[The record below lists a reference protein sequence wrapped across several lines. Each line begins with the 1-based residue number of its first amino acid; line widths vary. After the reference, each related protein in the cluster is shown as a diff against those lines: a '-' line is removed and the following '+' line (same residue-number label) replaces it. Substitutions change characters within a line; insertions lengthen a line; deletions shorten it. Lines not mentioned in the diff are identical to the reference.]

1 MLLRIFIDLQQ
12 TLWSIGTL
20 AAVILATLLIHRLL
34 YWMARRVVQRTQ
46 SPIDDSLV
54 SRTRRPARLIL
65 PLLATVLVLGVLR
78 LPASIIDPLRHAVGL
93 GLIAAFA
100 WLLIS
105 LLDVLSDAVSAKYR
119 IDVKD
124 NLAARR
130 VQTQFR
136 VLRRIAVTV
145 IGVFAFAIMLMT
157 FPRVRQLGTSI
168 LASAGVAGLVIG
180 LSARS
185 ALANLIAGLQVA
197 FTEPIRIDD
206 VVIVEGEWGWI
217 EEIRTTYVVV
227 RIWDQRRL
235 VVPLSYFIE
244 KPFQNWTRATANLLG
259 TVFVYV
265 DYTVPV
271 EEVRQ
276 ELHRILKSIPLW
288 DGKVWNLQVTD
299 TTAHAV
305 ELRALMSASDSGAA
319 WDLRC
324 LVRERLIAFLRDRY
338 PQCLPRARAEIE
350 TVPAKA

>member
-1 MLLRIFIDLQQ
+1 MLLRIFVDLQE
-12 TLWSIGTL
+12 TLWSAGIL
-20 AAVILATLLIHRLL
+20 AGVILATLVAHRIF
-34 YWMARRVVQRTQ
+34 YWLARRVVQRTQ

-54 SRTRRPARLIL
+54 GRTRRPARLIL
-65 PLLATVLVLGVLR
+65 PLLATVLVLGVLPF
-78 LPASIIDPLRHAVGL
+78 PASVTGPLRHAVGL

-105 LLDVLSDAVSAKYR
+105 FLDVLSDAVSAKYR

-276 ELHRILKSIPLW
+276 ELHRILKSTPLW
-288 DGKVWNLQVTD
+288 DGKVWNVQVTD

-305 ELRALMSASDSGAA
+305 ELRALMSASDSGTA

-324 LVRERLIAFLRDRY
+324 LVRERLIAFLQDRY

-350 TVPAKA
+350 TVSARA